1 MIKLVAIDLD
11 GTLLNDSGEIHPK
24 DSEKIQKLISNGV
37 YVVLA
42 TGRTFKSAQYIAKQ
56 LNLNVP
62 IITYNGGLIKDTIS
76 QRVIHCS
83 KINLDTAKEI
93 LKLAEH
99 QQVYARAYVDDV
111 LWEQKENT
119 DAKHYAKKH
128 RISYKIKGKLS
139 QTLDKDPYI
148 LLFKDRENPSKIY
161 NLTNKLKELNKVT
174 VTSSTPDSVEVMS
187 KETSKAH
194 ALKII
199 CKKLNIPKEK
209 TLAIGNSL
217 NDYDMLSWAGTG
229 VAMQN
234 SDQALLKIWDKVS
247 KHTNNQAGVSRII
260 EEFINF

>member
-24 DSEKIQKLISNGV
+24 DSEKIQNLISNGI

-42 TGRTFKSAQYIAKQ
+42 TGRTFKSAQHIAKQ

-62 IITYNGGLIKDTIS
+62 IVTYNGGLVKDAIS

-99 QQVYARAYVDDV
+99 QQVYARAYIDDV
-111 LWEQKENT
+111 LWEEKENIN
-119 DAKHYAKKH
+119 AKLYAQKH
-128 RISYKIKGKLS
+128 RISYQVKGSLS
-139 QTLDKDPYI
+139 KNLDKEPYI
-148 LLFKDRENPSKIY
+148 LLFKDKQNPSKIH
-161 NLTNKLKELNKVT
+161 NLTNKLKELNKVS

-187 KETSKAH
+187 KGTSKAH

-199 CKKLNIPKEK
+199 CQKLNIPKAK

-217 NDYDMLSWAGTG
+217 NDYDMLALAGQG
-229 VAMQN
+229 VAMKN
-234 SDQALLKIWDKVS
+234 SDQALLERWSKVS
-247 KHTNNQAGVSRII
+247 QYTNNQAGVSSII
-260 EEFINF
+260 EKFVKT